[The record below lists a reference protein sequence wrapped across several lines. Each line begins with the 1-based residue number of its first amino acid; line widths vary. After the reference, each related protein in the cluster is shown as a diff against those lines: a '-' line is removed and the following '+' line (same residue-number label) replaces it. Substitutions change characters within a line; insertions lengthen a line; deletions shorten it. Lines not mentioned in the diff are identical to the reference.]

1 MWRALEQK
9 VKELPSVPGVYLFLD
24 GKSKI
29 IYVGKAKDLKK
40 RVASYFKSGV
50 DERPQIPS
58 LLREA
63 CDLQFL
69 VTATER
75 EALILENNLI
85 KQNQPEY
92 NLCLKDDKTFKSL
105 MIQGVHPFPNLSVVR
120 KYIPEKGNH

>member
-1 MWRALEQK
+1 M
-9 VKELPSVPGVYLFLD
+9 
-24 GKSKI
+24 
-29 IYVGKAKDLKK
+29 GKAKDLKK
-40 RVASYFKSGV
+40 RVASYFKSGA

-63 CDLQFL
+63 YDLQFL

-75 EALILENNLI
+75 EAQILENNLI
-85 KQNQPEY
+85 KKNQPEY

-105 MIQGVHPFPNLSVVR
+105 MIQGTHPFPSLSVVR